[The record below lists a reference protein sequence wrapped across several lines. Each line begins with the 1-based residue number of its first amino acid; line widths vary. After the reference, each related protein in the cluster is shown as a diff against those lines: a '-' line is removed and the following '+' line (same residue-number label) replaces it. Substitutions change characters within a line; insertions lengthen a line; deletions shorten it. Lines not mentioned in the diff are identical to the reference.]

1 MTFSEFDDPRL
12 VALYD
17 RPNPTRRD
25 TAFYLALADE
35 REASRII
42 DLGCGT
48 GAITCEL
55 ARRGHTVT
63 GVDPAAEMLR
73 VARAREGGQRVDWVE
88 GEASALAAIE
98 ADLAIMTGHVAQVI
112 HDEVAWQGTLA
123 ALQGC
128 LVPGGRIAFESRS
141 PAAEAWLRW
150 VPETSFER
158 LDDTP
163 LGSVEV
169 WFELLDVD
177 GDLVRYEI
185 HYRFAASGE
194 ELVSSNMLRFRS
206 EDAIVASLD
215 AAGFTVDAV
224 FGDWDRSSV
233 GAGSPEL
240 IFVASR
246 D

>member
-1 MTFSEFDDPRL
+1 MTFSEFVDPRL

-17 RPNPTRRD
+17 RPSPTRRD

-35 REASRII
+35 RETSRII

-63 GVDPAAEMLR
+63 GVDPATEMLR
-73 VARAREGGQRVDWVE
+73 VARARDGGERVDWVE
-88 GEASALAAIE
+88 GDAGALE
-98 ADLAIMTGHVAQVI
+98 GVDADLAIMTGHVAQVI
-112 HDEVAWQGTLA
+112 HDEVAWQDTLA
-123 ALQGC
+123 ALHDC

-141 PAAEAWLRW
+141 PAAEAWLGW
-150 VPETSFER
+150 VPATSFER
-158 LDDTP
+158 LENTP
-163 LGSVEV
+163 FGSVEV
-169 WFELLDVD
+169 WFELLDVT

-185 HYRFAASGE
+185 HYRFAETGE

-206 EDAIVASLD
+206 EDALVASLN
-215 AAGFTVDAV
+215 AAGFAVDAV

-233 GAGSPEL
+233 GPGSPEL